1 MVSPNYV
8 SLYKTLIQR
17 SKNSIFYGMAKVK
30 YYYDQE
36 SLSYRKIEVKN
47 RRKVRNV
54 LAFLTASA
62 LFGIAFV
69 FFLLSTPAVST
80 PTEMAQKREL
90 ENYKLNY
97 EQLQRKMN
105 KVEEVL
111 DHLQERDNQIYRVVF
126 ETNPV
131 PDDVRKAGFGGA
143 YRYKNLEGYANS
155 ELIISTTKQLDILSK
170 QMVIQSK
177 SFDEVQRLALDKE
190 KLLAAIPSIQPIK
203 NDDLTRMASGFGW
216 RTDPFTKARRRHKG
230 MDFTSPRGTPIY
242 ATSDGKVI
250 RADNRSFG
258 YGKHIRLDHGYG
270 YVTLYAHLSAYN
282 VSRGKRVKRGDII
295 GYVGNTG
302 RSQAPHLHYEI
313 IKDGK
318 AVNPINFFSG
328 DLNPEEFEAMLE
340 AANRENQSLD

>member
-17 SKNSIFYGMAKVK
+17 SKNSTFYGMAKVK

-80 PTEMAQKREL
+80 PTEIAQKREL

-111 DHLQERDNQIYRVVF
+111 DHLQ
-126 ETNPV
+126 
-131 PDDVRKAGFGGA
+131 
-143 YRYKNLEGYANS
+143 
-155 ELIISTTKQLDILSK
+155 
-170 QMVIQSK
+170 
-177 SFDEVQRLALDKE
+177 
-190 KLLAAIPSIQPIK
+190 
-203 NDDLTRMASGFGW
+203 
-216 RTDPFTKARRRHKG
+216 
-230 MDFTSPRGTPIY
+230 
-242 ATSDGKVI
+242 
-250 RADNRSFG
+250 
-258 YGKHIRLDHGYG
+258 
-270 YVTLYAHLSAYN
+270 
-282 VSRGKRVKRGDII
+282 
-295 GYVGNTG
+295 
-302 RSQAPHLHYEI
+302 
-313 IKDGK
+313 
-318 AVNPINFFSG
+318 
-328 DLNPEEFEAMLE
+328 
-340 AANRENQSLD
+340 